1 MTFFISLFG
10 AINNPLLKM
19 RPRHVYNYNLQ
30 SIVSS
35 IIHIYTTRLYTNMK
49 PRAAALK
56 QAAHAQCARATFRVI
71 IISACV
77 AHAPPA
83 MSVLL
88 IWKVLPQH
96 IPPR

>member
-1 MTFFISLFG
+1 
-10 AINNPLLKM
+10 
-19 RPRHVYNYNLQ
+19 
-30 SIVSS
+30 
-35 IIHIYTTRLYTNMK
+35 MK

-83 MSVLL
+83 MSVHRTLNVSVLL